1 MTPDLLL
8 YIGAAALALFAAVS
22 ELIGRFRDAPYT
34 AVFSPSG
41 SIYLLLNA
49 TLAAIVLGGLR
60 FADPPKTTITALEQL
75 LLAGF
80 GARMVLRSS
89 PLAARTAQRRPD
101 LVQSSKNCSPRSVEP
116 LTAALRPTA

>member
-80 GARMVLRSS
+80 GARMVLRLKVVSARGKEGTEETG
-89 PLAARTAQRRPD
+89 PGAVFEKLLATISRTTDRR
-101 LVQSSKNCSPRSVEP
+101 L
-116 LTAALRPTA
+116 A